1 MDYVYIDNDTAL
13 EHAIARCLE
22 ASVVAVDTEFAR
34 FNTYYPMVGLLQ
46 LGIGSENY
54 LIDPLAI
61 TDLSGLKTLFLQPQ
75 TLKVVH
81 AGSEDMEVFQHWLG
95 CLPTPL
101 LDTQIAAAMLG
112 IGYSMSY
119 QKLVAHCLALE
130 IPKGE
135 TRSDWLA
142 RPLTRSQCD
151 YAALDVIHLFTL
163 FFELEKEL
171 RRLHRFDWVLTESNR
186 LTEALPTLIEPE
198 HAYLKL
204 KGLSQLTPRQLEYLR
219 LLAAFRE
226 RQAQFKNVPRNR
238 VLETEELIALAM
250 HEVHSANDLKASQL
264 ISSRSLRRYSDA
276 IVEIGLQANAADE
289 ADLPR
294 RVVGDSTPVN
304 KKKLDRL
311 RRVVADQSKAYG
323 IAPELLSR
331 RRDLEAIIKSDNQG
345 RAELPASM
353 QGWREAVVGDPLL
366 AEMNR

>member
-1 MDYVYIDNDTAL
+1 MNYIYIDNDTAL
-13 EHAIARCLE
+13 EQAMARCLK
-22 ASVVAVDTEFAR
+22 APVVAVDTEFAR

-46 LGIGSENY
+46 LGVGSDNY

-61 TDLSGLKTLFLQPQ
+61 SDLSGLKALFLQPE

-119 QKLVAHCLALE
+119 QKLVAHCLNLE

-142 RPLTRSQCD
+142 RPLTQSQCD

-163 FFELEKEL
+163 FADLEAQLK
-171 RRLHRFDWVLTESNR
+171 RLNRLDWVLAESGR
-186 LTEALPTLIEPE
+186 LTESLPTLTEPE
-198 HAYLKL
+198 QAYLKL
-204 KGLSQLTPRQLEYLR
+204 KGLSQLSPRQLQYLR

-238 VLETEELIALAM
+238 VLETEELMTLAA
-250 HEVHSANDLKASQL
+250 HEVHSAAELKAGQL
-264 ISSRSLRRYSDA
+264 ISSRSLRRYGES
-276 IVEIGLQANAADE
+276 IVALGLEAKE
-289 ADLPR
+289 ADVSELPR

-311 RRVVADQSKAYG
+311 RQVVADQSKAYG

-331 RRDLEAIIKSDNQG
+331 RRDLESIIKSDNQG
-345 RAELPASM
+345 QAELPASM
-353 QGWREAVVGDPLL
+353 QGWRQAVVGEPLL
-366 AEMNR
+366 AAINQ